1 MVDFLGRYLLVVL
14 DVFLGLTGFVDLFL
28 VVVL

>member
-1 MVDFLGRYLLVVL
+1 MAGFLGRCLLVVL
-14 DVFLGLTGFVDLFL
+14 DVFLGWIGFVGLFL